1 LSEPAPQTGTG
12 RQPTTGSL
20 AGQSPRAAIPE
31 IGKTVQ
37 QLTDTDPYDPL
48 EALIDFTAGPSFY
61 VIVGAKTIAS
71 KTDAA
76 VIIKITSASGNII
89 DQLTV
94 NFTTSGLAQ
103 EGLNR
108 RMLVRPGDTVSGIAG
123 TILSLVRCYSL
134 KWAVLAL

>member
-1 LSEPAPQTGTG
+1 MSEPQPQTGTG
-12 RQPTTGSL
+12 RQPSTGPL
-20 AGQSPRAAIPE
+20 ASQQPRAAIQE

-37 QLTDTDPYDPL
+37 QLTDTDPYDPT

-61 VIVGAKTIAS
+61 VIVGAKIIRTN
-71 KTDAA
+71 TDNT
-76 VIIKITSASGNII
+76 VLIKITSASGAIV
-89 DQLTV
+89 DQLIV
-94 NFTTSGLAQ
+94 GFTTSGMAQ